1 MAGRSEPGEE
11 VFDQMASFVEFR
23 VVFALYL
30 AVGLQDSWAGGG
42 RCWWRRRE
50 SNPRPKSLSARR
62 VHALSDSISFAS
74 GA

>member
-50 SNPRPKSLSARR
+50 SNPNRHRKQR
-62 VHALSDSISFAS
+62 VCLIIKGIEFKECSE
-74 GA
+74 